1 MDGMQIALPV
11 LGIVAAAAVTFYAVS
26 FNELREVIK
35 QHHQLYMHALF
46 INLINCVIKLNYDRN
61 HFKIGMNLN
70 QKMEITDDYPARLE
84 RGELEDKLRKIT
96 KPINYYHLSIN
107 FNLLPFISLFLCLVI
122 MNYTALYFCCHIA
135 TKCKGFRL
143 IQLIE

>member
-70 QKMEITDDYPARLE
+70 QKMEVTDDYPARLE

-107 FNLLPFISLFLCLVI
+107 VLLPFISIFLCLV
-122 MNYTALYFCCHIA
+122 NELYCSLFLLSYFCFHIFIFY
-135 TKCKGFRL
+135 K
-143 IQLIE
+143 